1 MATKART
8 PISNTPTSKGSSC
21 VKSGAGQNATEN
33 LAPCKVCGRRFAQ
46 DRVTLHEQIC
56 AKTVQKKRKQFDT
69 TMYRVKGTELES
81 FVKKGSKKNE
91 LKSKKPE
98 VKSNWRRKH
107 EEFINAIRSAKQVQA
122 HLAAGGRLSD
132 LPPPPVSDTSDY
144 IQCPHCGR
152 KFNQAAAERHIP
164 KCEHMLHNKPSSR
177 AAPPRPRR

>member
-1 MATKART
+1 MFTPKICTSSNRQSETKF
-8 PISNTPTSKGSSC
+8 C
-21 VKSGAGQNATEN
+21 YE
-33 LAPCKVCGRRFAQ
+33 RF
-46 DRVTLHEQIC
+46 
-56 AKTVQKKRKQFDT
+56 KRKGTLRILPFYKSIPYLGRSS
-69 TMYRVKGTELES
+69 YRDFWKYVS
-81 FVKKGSKKNE
+81 IVCNRFQ

-177 AAPPRPRR
+177 APPRPRR